1 MGPESSTVSAAVS
14 ISATGVEPFAEPPI
28 EQKLLA
34 RAVAAKA
41 VGAAVKAATE
51 AQIAEH
57 WRVTSADHKAREA
70 AAKTWAQYF
79 TTRSLLYSDTVLP
92 VFPRAY
98 HTLINIPTLFD
109 TLMDLERT
117 YSLAVHANLEETKE
131 LRKQLVYSLD
141 HSRRTSMNSDS
152 SSHEEQSRLGDSNHQ
167 TQRLSAVEARE
178 ELMIFDAT
186 RESLLAELRDGQ
198 KAEYRDFVI
207 KVHNELLI
215 LADQVPLETENAPVK
230 TQVKNT
236 DAIAASLAKLVDEGD
251 RVLEG
256 AVSKLK
262 RTPSHSMMRV
272 GSLEGLL
279 SANNSGTNTP
289 PIQERAEPETSTPN
303 TTDPELVILISE
315 VKEMGFSDGQAKAA
329 LTLAKRNLQQAIV
342 LLLENPEV
350 VERQIRDT
358 ATRNMLFKTNTPPN
372 KPARAQKAATGQR
385 SISSGS
391 ANELNRSNS
400 TGALKRSNSNSSLQW
415 NTTPRLPTNSPL
427 ANQKAGITAS
437 SDEVSAP
444 QSAASIFAVNKSF
457 SPFAF
462 IQQQQAK
469 ISADFASI
477 TAAATGAPPPSSA
490 SGTATPTAQFNNLQK
505 GFTNFLGKAMEALH
519 IDSIP
524 SAFEAQKRDQS
535 EASILQEVSESF
547 TAYFGTQVRTMYSF
561 RVSIVPLLVDAVF
574 PAGLEMEQKALRAQT
589 AAGLYSNNLSGC
601 ILLVKASQLEG
612 YGRGRTANRDIMM
625 RCRQATEFH
634 FDDVEIQIK
643 KAMDAREGGG
653 VVQEGDFFVTKH
665 SNIPQVHVLFHLI
678 VGEDDSVKELT
689 SQSPVMTGYRNIL
702 KIAHLHDV
710 NLLIVP
716 MLFLPD
722 SVSSKNKSAR
732 ESKSSTTSS
741 SRPNSANTSPSRSS
755 TESPSFLENSAAVQ
769 KRVETVLKSTKGLI
783 IEQTRSAKHSGDSSG
798 VDKRSRSIQFVI
810 PLNGVNGGA
819 VEKGRELVLSESV
832 DESFQGICAKV
843 AEVFRTL

>member
-1 MGPESSTVSAAVS
+1 MGPESSVSAAVS

-41 VGAAVKAATE
+41 VGAAVQAATE

-79 TTRSLLYSDTVLP
+79 TTRSLLYSDAVLP

-141 HSRRTSMNSDS
+141 V
-152 SSHEEQSRLGDSNHQ
+152 
-167 TQRLSAVEARE
+167 VEARE

-198 KAEYRDFVI
+198 KAEYRDFV
-207 KVHNELLI
+207 HNELLI
-215 LADQVPLETENAPVK
+215 LADQIPLETENAPVK

-315 VKEMGFSDGQAKAA
+315 VKEMGFSDDQAKAA

-358 ATRNMLFKTNTPPN
+358 ATRNMLFKTNAPPN
-372 KPARAQKAATGQR
+372 KPARAQKAGTGQR

-400 TGALKRSNSNSSLQW
+400 TGALKRSNSNSSLAW

-589 AAGLYSNNLSGC
+589 AAGLYSNTLSGC

-716 MLFLPD
+716 MLFLPG

-755 TESPSFLENSAAVQ
+755 TELPGFLENSAAVQ

-843 AEVFRTL
+843 AEVFRTS